1 LSASRKEQ
9 MNQAEIADRARQLES
24 VMRGLKQAK
33 FTTQDASGLKDSE
46 KYIMLMLATLN
57 EGRPVT
63 PTEIAK
69 KLKVTLA
76 AVTHHINALQERDL
90 VSRAVSPDDRRVVLI
105 SLSAQ
110 GAEIVETLRIS
121 YWKKIC
127 GLVEYL
133 GDKDSAELVDLIG
146 KIAKYMEKA
155 PGL

>member
-1 LSASRKEQ
+1 
-9 MNQAEIADRARQLES
+9 MNKREIAERAGRIES
-24 VMRGLKQAK
+24 AVRGLKHTK
-33 FTTQDASGLKDSE
+33 FLASDDSGLKDSE
-46 KYIMLMLATLN
+46 KYILWMLATLN
-57 EGRPVT
+57 DGRPVK
-63 PTEIAK
+63 PSEAAK
-69 KLKVTLA
+69 KLNVTLA
-76 AVTHHINALQERDL
+76 AITHHINALQERAL

-110 GAEIVETLRIS
+110 GADIVETLRIS